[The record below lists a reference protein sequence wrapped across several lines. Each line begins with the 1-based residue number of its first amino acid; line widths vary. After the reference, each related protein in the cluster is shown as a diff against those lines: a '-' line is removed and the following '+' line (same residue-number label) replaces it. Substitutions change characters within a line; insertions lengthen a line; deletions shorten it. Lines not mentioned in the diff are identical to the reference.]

1 MDNPKDPVHPTAKSH
16 AAASAADDDK
26 KPVEE
31 KKTKRYSRN
40 AKPIQTFEKRVS
52 KSAHRVSKAVERGI
66 QNYLDE
72 RGKSADRRKD
82 GALIESYVNVA
93 SGISEGI
100 AEASPALKDFAEAVN
115 SKRTRRVLRN
125 IVRSVPFP
133 FPR

>member
-1 MDNPKDPVHPTAKSH
+1 VDNPKDPVHPTAKSH
-16 AAASAADDDK
+16 AAASPADDDK

-31 KKTKRYSRN
+31 KQKRYSRN
-40 AKPIQTFEKRVS
+40 AKPIQTFEKRMS

-72 RGKSADRRKD
+72 RDKSVKNRKD
-82 GALIESYVNVA
+82 GALLESYVNVA